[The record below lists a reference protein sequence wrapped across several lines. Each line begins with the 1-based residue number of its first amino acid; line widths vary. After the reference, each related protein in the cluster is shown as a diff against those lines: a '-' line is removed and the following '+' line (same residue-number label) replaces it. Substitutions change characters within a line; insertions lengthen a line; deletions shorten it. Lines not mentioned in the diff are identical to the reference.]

1 MYISPCFRGKKTEDR
16 SRKLFRFHS
25 VPRSHTAHG
34 RLHVPLEPFGT
45 QAWPMIGAIARGVRG
60 QRIRYCRKPDFAVMY
75 ADGQCAQYYRTNR
88 GKGLQVLRPDLPY
101 SFSVSLSSLLF
112 LFPWSVNEGIEGE
125 VVTGITL
132 LAQTEGPTRWPRG
145 IRKLAKPD
153 LLVSFTCLTR
163 SLAYS
168 RSLFALLILHSPSG
182 RHWAPVH
189 SPKGYKHGFAAHLY
203 THLPAYTYIHVLF
216 IWFVFSRREPL
227 RISRVYTWVSQY
239 AQRQTAIDS
248 VRTGHLAV
256 TLGAHENNN
265 IRDVLIL
272 V

>member
-1 MYISPCFRGKKTEDR
+1 MYINPCLPGKKNRRRISQTLSLSLR
-16 SRKLFRFHS
+16 SS
-25 VPRSHTAHG
+25 VSHCPRQVAYPS
-34 RLHVPLEPFGT
+34 PFET
-45 QAWPMIGAIARGVRG
+45 QAWPMIGAIARGARG

-75 ADGQCAQYYRTNR
+75 ADGQCAQYYRTNS

-101 SFSVSLSSLLF
+101 SLSVSLSSLLF
-112 LFPWSVNEGIEGE
+112 LSLWSVNEGTEGE

-132 LAQTEGPTRWPRG
+132 LAQTEGPIRWPRG

-153 LLVSFTCLTR
+153 LLVSFTSLTR

-203 THLPAYTYIHVLF
+203 THLPAYTYKHVLF
-216 IWFVFSRREPL
+216 IWFVFSWRDHSVFLE
-227 RISRVYTWVSQY
+227 TWVSQY
-239 AQRQTAIDS
+239 AQRQIAINL
-248 VRTGHLAV
+248 VRTKWGHYCY
-256 TLGAHENNN
+256 T
-265 IRDVLIL
+265 RCSWK
-272 V
+272 